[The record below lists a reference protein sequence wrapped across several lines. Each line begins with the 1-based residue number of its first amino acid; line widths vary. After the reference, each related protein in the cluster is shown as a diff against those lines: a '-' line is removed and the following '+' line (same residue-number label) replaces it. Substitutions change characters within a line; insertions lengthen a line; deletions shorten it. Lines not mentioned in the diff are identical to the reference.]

1 MFNKNS
7 IIIESNIKDALRLID
22 GITKYDYIYFDNFMN
37 EHEDTIKDIISFVN
51 ENGIV
56 FLNNSKKGITPF
68 YMDLYLLKYIGER
81 KIYNEY
87 ISGLFT
93 RTYILPSDFTKSETF
108 DLINRKITMNKFFT
122 RNLPNKNI
130 LCISENEKL
139 IKLILNTNCKH
150 TFIVHN
156 PEFRKKLF
164 LKYIETNLEPEIIK
178 IENLAVVST

>member
-1 MFNKNS
+1 M
-7 IIIESNIKDALRLID
+7 IIFI
-22 GITKYDYIYFDNFMN
+22 
-37 EHEDTIKDIISFVN
+37 
-51 ENGIV
+51 
-56 FLNNSKKGITPF
+56 
-68 YMDLYLLKYIGER
+68 
-81 KIYNEY
+81 
-87 ISGLFT
+87 
-93 RTYILPSDFTKSETF
+93 
-108 DLINRKITMNKFFT
+108 LINRKITMNEFFT

-164 LKYIETNLEPEIIK
+164 FLYIETNLEPEIIK